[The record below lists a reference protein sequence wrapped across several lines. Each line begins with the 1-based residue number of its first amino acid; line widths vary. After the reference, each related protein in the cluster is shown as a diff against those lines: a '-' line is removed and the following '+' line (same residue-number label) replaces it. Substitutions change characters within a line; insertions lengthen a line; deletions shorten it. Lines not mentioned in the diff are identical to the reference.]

1 MATDG
6 ARADGQE
13 ILVFDGDEKVQ
24 RGLDQ
29 KLREANLLPT
39 LLADPWR
46 ALELC
51 DEKFFSVALIDLD
64 TPIAGGGVSL
74 IGELHK
80 RSPATTVLMM
90 AGRKHFDVAVQA
102 FRAGAADVIVK
113 APDQVDYLLKRVVE
127 AASARKRE
135 SDTSRV
141 LTDTVAL
148 HEDLIKVLLDTFRK
162 AVDLEEKISGVTE
175 VPDGDTG
182 VLLVDDDPNLQGQLN
197 AALYTRGGFRFHGV
211 ATGGEALDL
220 VGRERFQIA
229 LIKDSLPD
237 LPGSMVVRTVK
248 AQSPDTI
255 TVLYTAP
262 NGPQA
267 GSMQIVDGS
276 RAIQFLPQF
285 TEVGQVLAR
294 LDELR
299 DAAIATSRERRYHA
313 AFRQQH
319 FELLKRYAELRQKL
333 QRASG
338 DR

>member
-1 MATDG
+1 MSLAEHG
-6 ARADGQE
+6 DGQE
-13 ILVFDGDEKVQ
+13 VLVFDGDEKVQ
-24 RGLDQ
+24 RGLEQ
-29 KLREANLLPT
+29 LLRDSGLVPT
-39 LLADPWR
+39 MLADPWK
-46 ALELC
+46 ALELV
-51 DEKFFSVALIDLD
+51 DEKFFAVALIDLD
-64 TPIAGGGVSL
+64 TPIAGAGVTL

-90 AGRKHFDVAVQA
+90 AARKHFDVAVAA

-113 APDQVDYLLKRVVE
+113 APEQVEYL
-127 AASARKRE
+127 RKRTVE
-135 SDTSRV
+135 SAAARQREADTSRV
-141 LTDTVAL
+141 LTDTVSL

-162 AVDLEEKISGVTE
+162 MTDLEEKMTGAAPP
-175 VPDGDTG
+175 PDEETG
-182 VLLVDDDPNLQGQLN
+182 VLLVDDDPGLQGQLN
-197 AALYTRGGFRFHGV
+197 AALYSRGGFRFRGV

-229 LIKDSLPD
+229 LVKDALPD

-248 AQSPDTI
+248 AQSPETI
-255 TVLYTAP
+255 VVLFSAP

-276 RAIQFLPQF
+276 RAIPFLPQF

-299 DAAIATSRERRYHA
+299 EAAAATSRERRYHA

-319 FELLKRYAELRQKL
+319 FELLKRYAEIRAKL
-333 QRASG
+333 QRAG
-338 DR
+338 G